1 MADHP
6 MLRWF
11 VADHLPPDLR
21 EVSEPF
27 GDLARTLVDRFHL
40 VSGFQLT
47 TSLQRLLEAKDC
59 AVRVALLAREE
70 ATRG

>member
-27 GDLARTLVDRFHL
+27 GDLARAMVEQFPP
-40 VSGFQLT
+40 GFQLT
-47 TSLQRLLEAKDC
+47 TCLQRLLEAKDC

-70 ATRG
+70 TGRG